1 MLSKRNYKITPE
13 NFSFGV
19 SFKVEM
25 WNDFGMKRTVYEDSV
40 MDASEVI
47 MDWWENSEEE
57 FDKMNKLN
65 NAIHAAHQLDKKSG
79 ILTGNRDSL
88 D

>member
-1 MLSKRNYKITPE
+1 MLSKRNYKITPQQ
-13 NFSFGV
+13 FSFGV
-19 SFKVEM
+19 SLKVEM
-25 WNDFGMKRTVYEDSV
+25 WNDFGMKRTVYEDNV
-40 MDASEVI
+40 MKASEVI
-47 MDWWENSEEE
+47 MNWWENSEKE

-79 ILTGNRDSL
+79 ILTGNSDSL

>member
-1 MLSKRNYKITPE
+1 MLSKRNYKITPQQ
-13 NFSFGV
+13 FSFGT
-19 SFKVEM
+19 SLKVEM

-47 MDWWENSEEE
+47 INWWENSEEE
-57 FDKMNKLN
+57 FDKMNSLN
-65 NAIHAAHQLDKKSG
+65 NAIHEAHQLDKKSG
-79 ILTGNRDSL
+79 ILTGNSDGL

>member
-13 NFSFGV
+13 QFSFGV
-19 SFKVEM
+19 SLKVEM
-25 WNDFGMKRTVYEDSV
+25 WNDFGMKRTVYEDNI

-79 ILTGNRDSL
+79 ILTGNRDGL

>member
-1 MLSKRNYKITPE
+1 MLSKRNYKITPK

-40 MDASEVI
+40 IDASEVI
-47 MDWWENSEEE
+47 MDWWENSEKE
-57 FDKMNKLN
+57 FNKMNSLN
-65 NAIHAAHQLDKKSG
+65 NAIHECHKLDKKSG
-79 ILTGNRDSL
+79 ILTGNSDGL

>member
-1 MLSKRNYKITPE
+1 
-13 NFSFGV
+13 
-19 SFKVEM
+19 
-25 WNDFGMKRTVYEDSV
+25 

-47 MDWWENSEEE
+47 MNWWESSEEE
-57 FDKMNKLN
+57 FNKMNKLN
-65 NAIHAAHQLDKKSG
+65 NAIHAAHQLDKESG